1 MGVARSEAAEPA
13 VLLSE
18 RAPLAYR
25 SLLIGIASAGERFVA
40 VGERGHVLLSDDK
53 GRTWVQ
59 ADLVPTQALLTGV
72 CFMDARR
79 GIAVGHDEV
88 ILATQDAGRTWQ
100 RTHYAP
106 QAQQPL
112 LDVAC
117 NPGGH
122 AIAVGAYSA
131 YLVSEDGGASWT
143 ERKFEP
149 RPLPTARTAVAPP
162 SAAKSGAA
170 RAPETIGGGYHLNR
184 IVAASASRLYIAAE
198 AGHLY
203 RSEDGGGSWVELPSP
218 YQGSFFGVLP
228 LTRDALLAYGLRGN
242 LFSSQDAGGSWQR
255 IDTGT
260 AAMLDGA
267 ATFGDGAVA
276 IVGLSGVVLVSHDGG
291 KSFALLQ
298 QDDRKG
304 LSAALAPNAYTLV
317 TVGEAGA
324 RLIRLDR
331 VRGAR

>member
-149 RPLPTARTAVAPP
+149 RPLPTHS
-162 SAAKSGAA
+162 SAHPGAA
-170 RAPETIGGGYHLNR
+170 AASQLDAAAGRA
-184 IVAASASRLYIAAE
+184 AASAR
-198 AGHLY
+198 
-203 RSEDGGGSWVELPSP
+203 
-218 YQGSFFGVLP
+218 
-228 LTRDALLAYGLRGN
+228 
-242 LFSSQDAGGSWQR
+242 
-255 IDTGT
+255 
-260 AAMLDGA
+260 
-267 ATFGDGAVA
+267 
-276 IVGLSGVVLVSHDGG
+276 
-291 KSFALLQ
+291 
-298 QDDRKG
+298 
-304 LSAALAPNAYTLV
+304 
-317 TVGEAGA
+317 
-324 RLIRLDR
+324 
-331 VRGAR
+331 